1 MQRETVWLVED
12 EQGIA
17 DTLVYML
24 QQEGFA
30 VEVFERGLP
39 VLDKARQQ
47 VPDVMILDVG
57 LPDISGFELCRQ
69 LLALH
74 PALPVL
80 FLTARSEEVDRLLG
94 LEIGADDYVAKPFSP
109 REVCARVRTLLRRVK
124 KFSSP
129 SPVIRIGHF
138 ELNEPAAQ
146 ISWFDTPLTL
156 TRYEFLLLKT
166 LLKSPGRVWSRQQ
179 LMDSVWED
187 AQDTYDRTVDTHI
200 KTLLAELARPDLLS
214 GDPTHGQLAQAFN
227 QLQHRPFRANIGGIN
242 KVRNEYHVYM
252 TDSQGKVLFDSANK
266 AVGQDYSRWNDV
278 WLTLRGQ
285 YGARSTLQNP
295 ADPESSVMYVAAPI
309 MDGSRLIGVL
319 SVGKPN
325 AAMAPVIK
333 RSERRILWAS
343 AILLGI
349 ALVIG
354 AGMVWWIN
362 RSIARLTRYA
372 DSVTDNKPVPLPE
385 LGSSELR
392 KLAQALESMRV
403 KLEGKNYIEQYVYA
417 LTHEL
422 KSPLA
427 AIRGAA
433 EILREGPPPEVV
445 ARFTDNILTQNARM
459 QALVETLLRQARL
472 ENRQEVVLTVVD
484 VAALFRRVSEART
497 VQLAEKNITLH
508 VMPTEVNVAAEPA
521 LLEQALGN
529 LLDNAIDFTPE
540 SGRITLSAEV
550 DQEHVALKVLD
561 TGSGIPDYALSRIF
575 ERFYSLPRANGQ
587 KSSGLG
593 LAFVSEVARLFN
605 GEVTLRNVQEGGV
618 LASLR
623 LHRHFT

>member
-1 MQRETVWLVED
+1 MRI
-12 EQGIA
+12 G
-17 DTLVYML
+17 M
-24 QQEGFA
+24 
-30 VEVFERGLP
+30 
-39 VLDKARQQ
+39 
-47 VPDVMILDVG
+47 
-57 LPDISGFELCRQ
+57 
-69 LLALH
+69 
-74 PALPVL
+74 
-80 FLTARSEEVDRLLG
+80 RLLLG
-94 LEIGADDYVAKPFSP
+94 YFLIVAVAAWFVLSIFVQEIKPG
-109 REVCARVRTLLRRVK
+109 VRRATEGTL
-124 KFSSP
+124 
-129 SPVIRIGHF
+129 I
-138 ELNEPAAQ
+138 
-146 ISWFDTPLTL
+146 DT
-156 TRYEFLLLKT
+156 
-166 LLKSPGRVWSRQQ
+166 
-179 LMDSVWED
+179 
-187 AQDTYDRTVDTHI
+187 A
-200 KTLLAELARPDLLS
+200 TLLAALARDDLLS
-214 GDPTHGQLAQAFN
+214 GDPARGQLAQAFT
-227 QLQHRPFRANIGGIN
+227 LLHERPFRANISGIY

-252 TDSQGKVLFDSANK
+252 TDAQGKVVFDSANK

-285 YGARSTLQNP
+285 YGARSTPQDP
-295 ADPESSVMYVAAPI
+295 ADPESSVMYVAAPVL
-309 MDGSRLIGVL
+309 DGGKIIGVL

-372 DSVTDNKPVPLPE
+372 DSVTENQPMPLPA

-392 KLAQALESMRV
+392 KLAQALESMRL

-433 EILREGPPPEVV
+433 EILREGPPPDIVQ
-445 ARFTDNILTQNARM
+445 RFTDNILSQNARM
-459 QALVETLLRQARL
+459 QVLVETLLRQARL
-472 ENRQEVVLTVVD
+472 ENRQEITLSPVAVD
-484 VAALFRRVSEART
+484 ALFAHVSEARAI
-497 VQLAEKNITLH
+497 QLATKKIALEMMPSTL
-508 VMPTEVNVAAEPA
+508 TVAAEPA

-540 SGRITLSAEV
+540 GGTITLSARAQADRV
-550 DQEHVALKVLD
+550 TLTVTD
-561 TGSGIPDYALSRIF
+561 TGTGIPDFALPRIF
-575 ERFYSLPRANGQ
+575 ERFYSLPRENGH

-593 LAFVSEVARLFN
+593 LAFVSEVARLLKGN
-605 GEVTLRNVQEGGV
+605 VELRNRPQGGV
-618 LASLR
+618 EASFT

>member
-1 MQRETVWLVED
+1 MRI
-12 EQGIA
+12 G
-17 DTLVYML
+17 M
-24 QQEGFA
+24 
-30 VEVFERGLP
+30 
-39 VLDKARQQ
+39 
-47 VPDVMILDVG
+47 
-57 LPDISGFELCRQ
+57 
-69 LLALH
+69 
-74 PALPVL
+74 
-80 FLTARSEEVDRLLG
+80 RLLLG
-94 LEIGADDYVAKPFSP
+94 Y
-109 REVCARVRTLLRRVK
+109 
-124 KFSSP
+124 
-129 SPVIRIGHF
+129 
-138 ELNEPAAQ
+138 
-146 ISWFDTPLTL
+146 
-156 TRYEFLLLKT
+156 FLLVAVAAWFVLAIFVKEVKPGVRRATEGT
-166 LLKSPGRVWSRQQ
+166 LI
-179 LMDSVWED
+179 
-187 AQDTYDRTVDTHI
+187 DTA
-200 KTLLAELARPDLLS
+200 TLLAELARPDLLS

-252 TDSQGKVLFDSANK
+252 TDAQGKVLFDSANK

-372 DSVTDNKPVPLPE
+372 DSVTDNKPVPLPD

-459 QALVETLLRQARL
+459 QALVETLLRL
-472 ENRQEVVLTVVD
+472 NHEVV
-484 VAALFRRVSEART
+484 
-497 VQLAEKNITLH
+497 
-508 VMPTEVNVAAEPA
+508 
-521 LLEQALGN
+521 
-529 LLDNAIDFTPE
+529 
-540 SGRITLSAEV
+540 
-550 DQEHVALKVLD
+550 LKVLD

>member
-1 MQRETVWLVED
+1 MRI
-12 EQGIA
+12 G
-17 DTLVYML
+17 M
-24 QQEGFA
+24 
-30 VEVFERGLP
+30 
-39 VLDKARQQ
+39 
-47 VPDVMILDVG
+47 
-57 LPDISGFELCRQ
+57 
-69 LLALH
+69 
-74 PALPVL
+74 
-80 FLTARSEEVDRLLG
+80 RLLLG
-94 LEIGADDYVAKPFSP
+94 YFLIVAVAAWFVLSIFVQEIKPG
-109 REVCARVRTLLRRVK
+109 VRRATEGTL
-124 KFSSP
+124 
-129 SPVIRIGHF
+129 I
-138 ELNEPAAQ
+138 
-146 ISWFDTPLTL
+146 DT
-156 TRYEFLLLKT
+156 
-166 LLKSPGRVWSRQQ
+166 
-179 LMDSVWED
+179 
-187 AQDTYDRTVDTHI
+187 A
-200 KTLLAELARPDLLS
+200 TLLAALARNDLLS
-214 GDPTHGQLAQAFN
+214 GDPARGQLAQAFT
-227 QLQHRPFRANIGGIN
+227 LLHDRPFRANISGIY

-252 TDSQGKVLFDSANK
+252 TDAQGKVVFDSANK

-285 YGARSTLQNP
+285 YGARSTPQDP
-295 ADPESSVMYVAAPI
+295 ADPESSVMYVAAPVLD
-309 MDGSRLIGVL
+309 DGKIIGVL

-372 DSVTDNKPVPLPE
+372 DSVTENQPMPLPA

-392 KLAQALESMRV
+392 KLAQALESMRL

-433 EILREGPPPEVV
+433 EILREGPPPDIVQ
-445 ARFTDNILTQNARM
+445 RFTDNILSQNARM
-459 QALVETLLRQARL
+459 QVLVETLLRQARL
-472 ENRQEVVLTVVD
+472 ENRQEITLSPVAVD
-484 VAALFRRVSEART
+484 ALFAHVSEARAI
-497 VQLAEKNITLH
+497 QLATKKIALEM
-508 VMPTEVNVAAEPA
+508 MPSRLTVAAEPA

-540 SGRITLSAEV
+540 GGTITLSARAQADRV
-550 DQEHVALKVLD
+550 TLTVTD
-561 TGSGIPDYALSRIF
+561 TGTGIPDFALPRIF
-575 ERFYSLPRANGQ
+575 ERFYSLPRENGH

-593 LAFVSEVARLFN
+593 LAFVSEVARLLKGN
-605 GEVTLRNVQEGGV
+605 VELRNRPQGGV
-618 LASLR
+618 EASFT

>member
-1 MQRETVWLVED
+1 MRI
-12 EQGIA
+12 G
-17 DTLVYML
+17 M
-24 QQEGFA
+24 
-30 VEVFERGLP
+30 
-39 VLDKARQQ
+39 
-47 VPDVMILDVG
+47 
-57 LPDISGFELCRQ
+57 
-69 LLALH
+69 
-74 PALPVL
+74 
-80 FLTARSEEVDRLLG
+80 RLLLG
-94 LEIGADDYVAKPFSP
+94 Y
-109 REVCARVRTLLRRVK
+109 
-124 KFSSP
+124 
-129 SPVIRIGHF
+129 
-138 ELNEPAAQ
+138 
-146 ISWFDTPLTL
+146 
-156 TRYEFLLLKT
+156 FLLVAVAAWFVLAIFVKEVKPGVRRATEGT
-166 LLKSPGRVWSRQQ
+166 LI
-179 LMDSVWED
+179 
-187 AQDTYDRTVDTHI
+187 DTA
-200 KTLLAELARPDLLS
+200 TLLAELARPDLLS

-354 AGMVWWIN
+354 AG
-362 RSIARLTRYA
+362 
-372 DSVTDNKPVPLPE
+372 
-385 LGSSELR
+385 
-392 KLAQALESMRV
+392 
-403 KLEGKNYIEQYVYA
+403 
-417 LTHEL
+417 
-422 KSPLA
+422 
-427 AIRGAA
+427 
-433 EILREGPPPEVV
+433 
-445 ARFTDNILTQNARM
+445 
-459 QALVETLLRQARL
+459 
-472 ENRQEVVLTVVD
+472 
-484 VAALFRRVSEART
+484 
-497 VQLAEKNITLH
+497 
-508 VMPTEVNVAAEPA
+508 
-521 LLEQALGN
+521 
-529 LLDNAIDFTPE
+529 
-540 SGRITLSAEV
+540 GRITLSAEV